1 MKIFNKNEW
10 KKVKLGDICDLRN
23 GVAIKS
29 EDYILNSN
37 TLNCRMSN
45 IRPDG
50 TFDIL
55 YNAKYLPDNFS
66 EKYKNYLLKNGD
78 LVIAMTDMAGDPKI
92 LGVPTVV
99 KSNGFNIIQN
109 QRVGKL
115 ELLTDNIDEN
125 YLKFALQS
133 KNVKNYF
140 KKFSAGG
147 VQLNLSKKEILNAPI
162 VLPTIEEQKILV
174 NLFKTIESF
183 IYLRKK
189 ELLNLN
195 SLNKSLFTTMFGDIK
210 TNDKNWEIYYWKD
223 ILNIKNGKNQKQ
235 VEDINGK
242 YPIYGSGGIIG
253 RSNAYICNENSIII
267 GRKGNI
273 NKPILVKEKFWNVDT
288 AFGLEVKSEKMSY
301 HYLYYFCLFYDF
313 EIHNKAVTIPSLVKS
328 DLEKI
333 VLPVPPIE
341 LQNKFAERIE
351 KITKL
356 SFEIEEA
363 IKEAEN
369 LYNSLISKYFD
380 WYPKNYHLTFTKPWK
395 RKELRRFKLLD
406 NFSEDYIDDLNV
418 RITYHSN
425 AIEGNTLTLNET
437 ATIILDD
444 TIPNVMSKREFLE
457 VLNHSDALKFLL
469 AELQNNTVDIYM
481 IKEINKILLNRLNHN
496 AGNFKTDY
504 NYIRGANFETA
515 SPSETSYK
523 MNEWLENMNFQLK
536 NSNSDIEKIKII
548 IEYHIKFERI
558 HPFSDGN
565 GRTGRLIILALM
577 LENNLTPFVIT
588 VENRAKYMD
597 ILRNQDIENFVSLVE
612 PLIEEEKKRI
622 IAFKKSASLQI

>member
-10 KKVKLGDICDLRN
+10 KKVKLGDVCDLRN

-29 EDYILNSN
+29 EDYIINSN

-195 SLNKSLFTTMFGDIK
+195 SLNKSLFTKIFGDIK
-210 TNDKNWEIYYWKD
+210 TNNKNWKIESLDNIYWIRSSKRVFEKD
-223 ILNIKNGKNQKQ
+223 YKK
-235 VEDINGK
+235 D
-242 YPIYGSGGIIG
+242 GIPFF
-253 RSNAYICNENSIII
+253 RSKEVVGLSQS
-267 GRKGNI
+267 KNI
-273 NKPILVKEKFWNVDT
+273 NPDIYISLDKYEELKKISGIPLKDDLLVTAVGTIGKIWKVDYEKEFYFKDGNLIWLQLKKPHNFFNPLSLKKILEEFINKEKENLSSGS
-288 AFGLEVKSEKMSY
+288 AYNAL
-301 HYLYYFCLFYDF
+301 
-313 EIHNKAVTIPSLVKS
+313 TIDKLKKFS
-328 DLEKI
+328 I
-333 VLPVPPIE
+333 FIPPIE

-351 KITKL
+351 KIEKL
-356 SFEIEEA
+356 SF
-363 IKEAEN
+363 
-369 LYNSLISKYFD
+369 ISK
-380 WYPKNYHLTFTKPWK
+380 
-395 RKELRRFKLLD
+395 ELPIFRDFQ
-406 NFSEDYIDDLNV
+406 
-418 RITYHSN
+418 
-425 AIEGNTLTLNET
+425 
-437 ATIILDD
+437 
-444 TIPNVMSKREFLE
+444 
-457 VLNHSDALKFLL
+457 AL
-469 AELQNNTVDIYM
+469 
-481 IKEINKILLNRLNHN
+481 
-496 AGNFKTDY
+496 
-504 NYIRGANFETA
+504 
-515 SPSETSYK
+515 YK
-523 MNEWLENMNFQLK
+523 K
-536 NSNSDIEKIKII
+536 
-548 IEYHIKFERI
+548 
-558 HPFSDGN
+558 
-565 GRTGRLIILALM
+565 
-577 LENNLTPFVIT
+577 
-588 VENRAKYMD
+588 
-597 ILRNQDIENFVSLVE
+597 VS
-612 PLIEEEKKRI
+612 
-622 IAFKKSASLQI
+622 A